1 MIKLKPEVEWGN
13 IEYKRFFK
21 DMNKRKMFSLTAQMN
36 WRLDE
41 GDGICY
47 YYIGVNDDGSIY
59 NISKNEFNFSLKILE
74 KMVLECNAKI
84 SDIEF
89 NDNYYIVTLKKNWVI
104 QKLKEYRILLIGDTN
119 TYKTTFLARLVKG
132 KNNKKYIVNHKHEI
146 ESGDTSSM
154 NYYTL
159 QDDKNK
165 YLLFD
170 SPGNEKYS
178 KTLQKMIVNID
189 YNMVIFFSGEEWEY
203 YEDIYEYFKLFN
215 TKIMSINDIGH
226 YINQENFIRILKDN
240 MNEITCINNNEI
252 TCINNN
258 ILQFN
263 VLQTFHND
271 EMGILLSGYLK
282 YGEIKVGDNLK
293 WKSKYEYDII
303 VISIH
308 GSNNYDNNNISL
320 DKIKGPLI
328 ATLCVKSDNVNF
340 NKKVKYG
347 YVCK

>member
-21 DMNKRKMFSLTAQMN
+21 DMNKRKLFSLTAQMN
-36 WRLDE
+36 WRLEE

-47 YYIGVNDDGSIY
+47 YYIGVNDDGSIH
-59 NISKNEFNFSLKILE
+59 NISETEFNFSLKILK
-74 KMVLECNAKI
+74 KMALECNSKI
-84 SDIEF
+84 SDVKF
-89 NDNYYIVTLKKNWVI
+89 MDGYNIVTIKKFWVI
-104 QKLKEYRILLIGDTN
+104 QKLKEYRILLVGDTN
-119 TYKTTFLARLVKG
+119 TFKTTFLARLVKG

-159 QDDKNK
+159 QDNENK

-170 SPGNEKYS
+170 SPGNEKYL
-178 KTLQKMIVNID
+178 KTLQKMIENID
-189 YNMVIFFSGEEWEY
+189 YNMVIFFSGEEWQY
-203 YEDIYEYFKLFN
+203 YKDIYDYFKLLD

-226 YINQENFIRILKDN
+226 YIEQNNFIKILKDN
-240 MNEITCINNNEI
+240 MIESKNDDTNE
-252 TCINNN
+252 
-258 ILQFN
+258 LKFN
-263 VLQTFHND
+263 VLQTFYNN
-271 EMGILLSGYLK
+271 EIGILLSGYLK
-282 YGEIKVGDNLK
+282 NGEIKVGDNLK
-293 WKSKYEYDII
+293 WKSKYEYNIK

-320 DKIKGPLI
+320 DKIKGQLI

-340 NKKVKYG
+340 NKKMKYG